1 MPARH
6 RHQHSS
12 ERRKAFTITLESV
25 FAFAWNRRSRCAG
38 NRVHVRPESSFKG
51 IRNSK
56 AEFSIPIARSTL
68 QPLLANASQWGSSCG
83 GTQ

>member
-25 FAFAWNRRSRCAG
+25 FAFAWNRRSLDRAS
-38 NRVHVRPESSFKG
+38 PYIESKKWRFDDAAQRRFGADEK
-51 IRNSK
+51 
-56 AEFSIPIARSTL
+56 
-68 QPLLANASQWGSSCG
+68 LATMCQNA
-83 GTQ
+83 T